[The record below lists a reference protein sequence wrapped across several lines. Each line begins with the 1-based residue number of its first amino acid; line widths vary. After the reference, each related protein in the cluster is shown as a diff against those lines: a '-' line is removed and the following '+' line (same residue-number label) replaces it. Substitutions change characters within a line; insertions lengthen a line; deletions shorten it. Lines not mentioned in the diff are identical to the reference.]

1 MSTFGIGHSAFVM
14 DKPAALVTAGKFII
28 WVGEEMRRRK
38 VRGVLLC
45 ALAALTACGGTTPTT
60 PTPPTLVTDTFTG
73 TLTQND
79 GITHQFTIG
88 AAGTVTAT
96 LTSVGPDS
104 TKTIGFSMGTLIG
117 TVCQAVLA
125 NDAAVQNNALTGSAQ
140 LGGTFCVRV
149 YDVGSITADTGPFTY
164 TVTVTHP

>member
-1 MSTFGIGHSAFVM
+1 
-14 DKPAALVTAGKFII
+14 
-28 WVGEEMRRRK
+28 MRRLR
-38 VRGVLLC
+38 VRGLLLC
-45 ALAALTACGGTTPTT
+45 ALTAVAGACGSTTPTT
-60 PTPPTLVTDTFTG
+60 PTPPPTVTDTFTG

-79 GITHQFTIG
+79 GVTHQFTIS

-117 TVCQAVLA
+117 SFCQIVLA
-125 NDAAVQNNALTGSAQ
+125 NDAAVQGSA
-140 LGGTFCVRV
+140 LPANGTPGGTFCVRV
-149 YDVGSITADTGPFTY
+149 YDVGSITAETGPFTY